1 MELCFR
7 HYFAPTPISS
17 HPRQAN
23 VVLDLNNDQQ
33 DSFFKLAQVHGL
45 YYCIDSVKLGNA
57 FKGQI

>member
-45 YYCIDSVKLGNA
+45 YYFVD
-57 FKGQI
+57 